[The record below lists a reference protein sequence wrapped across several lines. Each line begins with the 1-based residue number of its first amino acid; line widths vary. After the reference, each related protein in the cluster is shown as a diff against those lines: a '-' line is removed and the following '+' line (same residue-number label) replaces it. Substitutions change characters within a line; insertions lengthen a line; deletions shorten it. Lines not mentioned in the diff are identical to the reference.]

1 MAFEYAVV
9 LTGSI
14 ATGKSTVAKFFS
26 MFGFT
31 VIDADTIAHQVLDRE
46 HEAIAALFGADV
58 VKRQK
63 VKRKK
68 LGKIVFKDKK
78 KRKQLESL
86 VHPLIYEE
94 IERLA
99 KEEDRYG
106 KPYLVD
112 IPLFFETNRYP
123 IKKSIVVYTSE
134 EVQLQRLIQRDVCSP
149 KAAKKRFKTQ
159 MSIEEK
165 RQKASYVI
173 DNMGDLHQLKA
184 ECERVKEQILGDFT

>member
-31 VIDADTIAHQVLDRE
+31 VIDADSIAHQVLDRE

-58 VKRQK
+58 VKHQK

-149 KAAKKRFKTQ
+149 KEAKKRFKTQ

>member
-31 VIDADTIAHQVLDRE
+31 VIDADSIAHQVLDRE

-149 KAAKKRFKTQ
+149 KEAKKRFKTQ